1 MLLFGLIMAE
11 KRKKT
16 TYLIFLLQM
25 CTMEIIGMRIGVIPA
40 ILVILMLIFALKV
53 EKKVE
58 IG

>member
-11 KRKKT
+11 KRKNT
-16 TYLIFLLQM
+16 TKMVFLLQM
-25 CTMEIIGMRIGVIPA
+25 CVVVITGMRIGAIPA